1 MAERVKS
8 SRPARTR
15 RAAPEA
21 AHGAAGEER
30 LHKVLARSGAASR
43 RGAEDLIR
51 EGRVTVNGQPAAIGQ
66 KVRPG
71 VDAIK
76 LDGKLVRQPVEH
88 RYVLLNKPPGVVT
101 TRDDPEGRP
110 TVLELLPPSL
120 RRSLFPVGRLDF
132 HTQGLLL
139 LTSDG
144 ELSQRLT
151 HPRHGCSKTY
161 EVKVKGDPDPAA
173 IERLRAGI
181 VLEGRRTAPAKIR
194 RQAPTAARGARR
206 SELNSWWQVELT
218 EGRTRQIREMFLR
231 IGHPVQ
237 RLRRVAIGPVRDA
250 RLRLGAHRE
259 LTPAE
264 VEALRRCSRPER
276 GKR

>member
-1 MAERVKS
+1 MTERTKS
-8 SRPARTR
+8 PRHARARPAREGED
-15 RAAPEA
+15 APPS
-21 AHGAAGEER
+21 GEER
-30 LHKVLARSGAASR
+30 LHKVLARAGAASR

-51 EGRVTVNGQPAAIGQ
+51 AGRVTVNGQAAAIGQ

-76 LDGKLVRQPVEH
+76 VDGKLVRQPLAH
-88 RYVLLNKPPGVVT
+88 RYVLVNKPPGMVT

-110 TVLELLPPSL
+110 TVLELVPPSL
-120 RRSLFPVGRLDF
+120 RRHLFPVGRLDF
-132 HTQGLLL
+132 QTQGLLL

-144 ELSQRLT
+144 DLSQQLT
-151 HPRHGCSKTY
+151 HPRHGCTKTY
-161 EVKVKGDPDPAA
+161 EVKVKGEPDPAA
-173 IERLRAGI
+173 IERLRTGI
-181 VLEGRRTAPAKIR
+181 VIEGRRTAPAKIR

-206 SELNSWWQVELT
+206 SELNSWWQVELG

-264 VEALRRCSRPER
+264 VEALRRCSRPDR